1 MNSIAP
7 YNVNLQAGLGLIDE
21 TKQLL
26 NLWQPGMSS
35 ALLFEAALNSGQ
47 FGSMSAR
54 RLTNLVKECFA
65 PRYLIQ
71 KGIPARLI
79 KSALPM
85 LTTIAGE
92 QLFLLYT
99 TRANQI
105 LADFIRDVYWPKYV
119 QGYLSVSNEDARQF
133 VLKANQIGK
142 TQQIW
147 SDTTIRRVSSYLTGA
162 CADFRLLESG
172 TKSVRKILSFRIQ
185 PTTLAWLAYDLH
197 FQGLGDNAVI
207 HHPDWQIFGL
217 QPEDVRQELRRLSL
231 KGFFIIQT
239 TADSTHIS
247 WSYEN
252 WEQLIHGLTE

>member
-1 MNSIAP
+1 MTEQAP
-7 YNVNLQAGLGLIDE
+7 YTTQLQAGLGLIDE
-21 TKQLL
+21 TRQLL
-26 NLWQPGMSS
+26 QLWEPGMSASLLYDS
-35 ALLFEAALNSGQ
+35 ALHSGQ

-54 RLTNLVKECFA
+54 RLTNIVKECFA
-65 PRYLIQ
+65 PRYLSQ
-71 KGIPARLI
+71 KGLPARLL
-79 KSALPM
+79 KAVLP
-85 LTTIAGE
+85 LLPSFSIE

-99 TRANQI
+99 MRATPV
-105 LADFIRDVYWPKYV
+105 LADFIREIYWPKYV
-119 QGYLSVSNEDARQF
+119 QGYLSISNEDARQF
-133 VLKANQIGK
+133 VTKANQIGK
-142 TQQIW
+142 TQQSW

-217 QPEDVRQELRRLSL
+217 HPEDVRQELRRLSL

-239 TADSTHIS
+239 TADSTHMS
-247 WSYEN
+247 WNYNN